1 MAVEGARCVVLRT
14 EVGSEPAPVI
24 ESRVASF
31 AGSSQPPLAHT
42 YNYSCMRGNDMPSTN
57 ICLERSAYELL
68 KARKKPDES
77 FSEEIHRLLGG
88 ASPGLK
94 GFLDIIPVAEGRPI
108 ANAIESIRAGD
119 LELARKRAGQRKRN
133 RGHRA

>member
-1 MAVEGARCVVLRT
+1 
-14 EVGSEPAPVI
+14 
-24 ESRVASF
+24 
-31 AGSSQPPLAHT
+31 
-42 YNYSCMRGNDMPSTN
+42 MRGNDMPSTD